1 MSARVALHPHGL
13 NLAPRAKTPEILP
26 LWAGTMHYWR
36 HHPADWVPCLEAMRA
51 MGVRVLDTYVPW
63 QAHEREEGVF
73 DFGEK
78 NPYLDV
84 AHFITLAGERDLK
97 VIVRPGPHINAELT
111 HFGLPERIIWD
122 AACQARTPKQNP
134 VMLPII
140 PLAFPVPSY
149 ASRAFLDETEVWFEA
164 VAKVLMPLRHPEGP
178 IVLVQIDNEGALYF
192 RDGPYDQDY
201 HPDAI
206 ALFRSF
212 LKKKY
217 RTLKPLREAWG
228 DRELNFAGAVPPEKF
243 DAKTADELVR
253 HLDWMEFH
261 EHLLAHG
268 IGSMAK
274 MLEASG
280 FDGLPT
286 MHNFPLGESATPL
299 NAARI
304 SADVDLVALD
314 YYHGATPRDHMTMMR
329 RTSELAVRSAGV
341 LVPPYAAEMGAGF
354 PPFFAPLD
362 EDDSL
367 YTIMTALAY
376 GLRGFNLYM
385 AVERDRWIGAPIDP
399 RGHPRPLGEKLRA
412 LFDALE
418 NTAFHTLTRRTPVRL
433 VIPRALRRLARATHA
448 FGPLTPAAFHVMGG
462 SFRESCLEDDFDG
475 GDEPAPLVGEGYVR
489 AFERALLRRGVPFAY
504 AAGETFEESIAD
516 AKWIVCATAGGVKRE
531 LISDLRAASRRGIK
545 VTIGPRMPDRDG
557 SFRKLS
563 SAYDAK
569 GLEIEPLS
577 DVSRADALVAKR
589 IEDLELP
596 TFTCDPADVFVAVH
610 DDASGAP
617 RVVFVMNPTS
627 EARDA
632 HIAISGVTSLVDA
645 IPNDFGPILWETGGA
660 RVPLGPRC
668 VRMLIVE
675 QPSHSKSS
683 VP

>member
-1 MSARVALHPHGL
+1 
-13 NLAPRAKTPEILP
+13 
-26 LWAGTMHYWR
+26 
-36 HHPADWVPCLEAMRA
+36 
-51 MGVRVLDTYVPW
+51 
-63 QAHEREEGVF
+63 
-73 DFGEK
+73 
-78 NPYLDV
+78 
-84 AHFITLAGERDLK
+84 
-97 VIVRPGPHINAELT
+97 
-111 HFGLPERIIWD
+111 
-122 AACQARTPKQNP
+122 
-134 VMLPII
+134 
-140 PLAFPVPSY
+140 
-149 ASRAFLDETEVWFEA
+149 
-164 VAKVLMPLRHPEGP
+164 
-178 IVLVQIDNEGALYF
+178 
-192 RDGPYDQDY
+192 
-201 HPDAI
+201 
-206 ALFRSF
+206 
-212 LKKKY
+212 
-217 RTLKPLREAWG
+217 LREAWS
-228 DRELNFAGAVPPEKF
+228 DREINFAGATPPEKF
-243 DAKTADELVR
+243 DAKTADDLVK

-261 EHLLAHG
+261 EHLLAYG

-304 SADVDLVALD
+304 EVDLVALD
-314 YYHGATPRDHMTMMR
+314 YYHGANPRDHMTMMR
-329 RTSELAVRSAGV
+329 RTSELAARSAGV
-341 LVPPYAAEMGAGF
+341 DVPPYAAEMGAGF
-354 PPFFAPLD
+354 PPFFAPLG

-418 NTAFHTLTRRTPVRL
+418 KAAFHTLSRRTPVRL

-462 SFRESCLEDDFDG
+462 GFRESCLEDDFDG
-475 GDEPAPLVGEGYVR
+475 GEEPAPLAGEAYVR

-504 AAGETFEESIAD
+504 AAGETFEESIAG

-531 LISDLRAASRRGIK
+531 LISDLRSASRRGIK
-545 VTIGPRMPDRDG
+545 VTIGPRIPDRDG
-557 SFRKLS
+557 NFRKLA

-589 IEDLELP
+589 IEDLDLP
-596 TFTCDPADVFVAVH
+596 TFACDPADVFVAVH

-617 RVVFVMNPTS
+617 RVVFVMNPTA

-632 HIAISGVTSLVDA
+632 HIAIPGVASLSDA
-645 IPNDFGPILWETGGA
+645 ISSDDGAIIWETGGA
-660 RVPLGPRC
+660 RVPIRPRS
-668 VRMLIVE
+668 VRMLMVVADA
-675 QPSHSKSS
+675 PLSHSKSILA
-683 VP
+683 